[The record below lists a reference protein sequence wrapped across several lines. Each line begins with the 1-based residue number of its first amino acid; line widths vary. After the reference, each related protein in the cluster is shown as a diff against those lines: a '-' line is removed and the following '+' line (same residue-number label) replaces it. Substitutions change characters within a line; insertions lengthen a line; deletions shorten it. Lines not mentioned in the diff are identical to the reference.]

1 MVRNTH
7 LMAASNRGSSGLA
20 GLINAVGFVLAAVL
34 VANVLLVLL
43 NVDSSIEVVQL
54 IGNLAD
60 WLSLWWPGLIQVDDA
75 TLQVL
80 VDHGIAALFWV
91 VVAGILARA
100 FG

>member
-1 MVRNTH
+1 
-7 LMAASNRGSSGLA
+7 MAASKRGSSGLA

-34 VANVLLVLL
+34 VANVLLILL
-43 NVDSSIEVVQL
+43 NVDTSIEVVAL

-60 WLSLWWPGLIQVDDA
+60 WLALWWPGLIQVDDA

-80 VDHGIAALFWV
+80 VDYGVAALFWV

>member
-1 MVRNTH
+1 
-7 LMAASNRGSSGLA
+7 MAASNRGSSGLA